1 MIIKKI
7 FSPTTSIISL
17 FIFVILFNSNS
28 NSDENNIKYYSNDE
42 GILSIMY
49 HRFNET
55 KYPSKNIQMDVFKD
69 QIEII
74 KIKPTDQTLLMLT
87 TFFDEIMKNKK
98 SDFNFEEDLLKQA
111 KNLEA
116 IRLSNKNK
124 KFIYLDEID

>member
-1 MIIKKI
+1 
-7 FSPTTSIISL
+7 
-17 FIFVILFNSNS
+17 
-28 NSDENNIKYYSNDE
+28 
-42 GILSIMY
+42 
-49 HRFNET
+49 
-55 KYPSKNIQMDVFKD
+55 
-69 QIEII
+69 
-74 KIKPTDQTLLMLT
+74 MLT